1 MANGAS
7 VSLQTILAFNK
18 NLNNPV
24 MKNSDPITVEQ
35 IYDASIDTVWKAIT
49 EPDQMRQWYFPYI
62 PDFKAKVGFET
73 KFLVQNEGR
82 NFTHI
87 WKVTK
92 VIPQK
97 LIGYSWNFDEYS
109 GEGYSTFE
117 LTSKEDKTILYLK
130 SEVIREFP
138 DDIPEFKR
146 ESGEAGWNYLIG
158 QSLPAYFNTQN

>member
-1 MANGAS
+1 
-7 VSLQTILAFNK
+7 
-18 NLNNPV
+18 
-24 MKNSDPITVEQ
+24 MKNPDPIIVEQ
-35 IYDASIDTVWKAIT
+35 IYDASLDTVWKAIT
-49 EPDQMRQWYFPYI
+49 ELDQMRQWYFPNI
-62 PDFKAKVGFET
+62 PGFQAEVGFET
-73 KFLVQNEGR
+73 KFLVRSEGR

-92 VIPQK
+92 VIPEK

-117 LTSKEDKTILYLK
+117 LTSREDKTILHLK

-146 ESGEAGWNYLIG
+146 ERGENGWNYLIT
-158 QSLPAYFNTQN
+158 QSLLNFLTKTE